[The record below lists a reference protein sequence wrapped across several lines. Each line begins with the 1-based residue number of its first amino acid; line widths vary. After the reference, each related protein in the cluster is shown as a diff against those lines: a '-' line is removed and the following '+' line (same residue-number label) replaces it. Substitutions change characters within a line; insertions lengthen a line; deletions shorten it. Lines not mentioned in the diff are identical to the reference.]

1 MSVNQN
7 VKRDQSFLRKSDTSS
22 FLVVSCRRVGGRA
35 GRELV
40 LIVLVMI
47 PRQAVRHLGI
57 VTMIVNCD
65 VENEQVLEA
74 TFVGGGCLLANKK
87 MQKCTVSKK
96 MKISTFSMCRR
107 KEVMDFRMRRSTIN
121 LRIEFS

>member
-1 MSVNQN
+1 MSGWQSWQRARAHRAR
-7 VKRDQSFLRKSDTSS
+7 RDTTA
-22 FLVVSCRRVGGRA
+22 GGPSP
-35 GRELV
+35 GDCDCD
-40 LIVLVMI
+40 
-47 PRQAVRHLGI
+47 
-57 VTMIVNCD
+57 ND

-121 LRIEFS
+121 LRTKVS